1 MTPQTRAVLACGL
14 LAAAVLP
21 SSARAQ
27 NAAPTD
33 PTGRAAPPGTAVAP
47 PRGAMDDGG
56 RRPPTDAT
64 GSTAPTGTPVAPSR
78 LSGPNAVPAPAPTNR
93 P

>member
-1 MTPQTRAVLACGL
+1 MTPRTRAILACGL
-14 LAAAVLP
+14 LAAVVLP
-21 SSARAQ
+21 LPAGAQ

-33 PTGRAAPPGTAVAP
+33 PAGRAAPPGTAVAP
-47 PRGAMDDGG
+47 PRGTMDDGG

-78 LSGPNAVPAPAPTNR
+78 LSGPNAAPAPASTNR

>member
-1 MTPQTRAVLACGL
+1 MTPVIRTIAACGL
-14 LAAAVLP
+14 LAAAALP
-21 SSARAQ
+21 LPAWAQ

-33 PTGRAAPPGTAVAP
+33 PAGRTAPPGTAVAP
-47 PRGAMDDGG
+47 PRGTADDGG

-64 GSTAPTGTPVAPSR
+64 GNTAPTGTPVAPSR
-78 LSGPNAVPAPAPTNR
+78 LSGPNAVPSPPSTNR